1 VRKGDDASQSQA
13 VLFISRSSIFILIAY
28 RLDPEHKEV
37 LTMLTPQTKLLK
49 NKKTLTA
56 VLTTLTPQSKRP
68 NKVPDACTPKLEAMD
83 WNYSKKQM
91 HSSFG

>member
-1 VRKGDDASQSQA
+1 
-13 VLFISRSSIFILIAY
+13 
-28 RLDPEHKEV
+28 
-37 LTMLTPQTKLLK
+37 MLTPQTKLLK
-49 NKKTLTA
+49 NKKTLTV

-68 NKVPDACTPKLEAMD
+68 NKVPEACIPKLEAMD